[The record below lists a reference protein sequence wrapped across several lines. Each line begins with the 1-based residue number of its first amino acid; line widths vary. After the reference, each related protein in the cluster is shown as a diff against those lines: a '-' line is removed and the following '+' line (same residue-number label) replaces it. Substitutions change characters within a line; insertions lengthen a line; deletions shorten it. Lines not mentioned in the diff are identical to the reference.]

1 MARMRKDAIKLTDY
15 AAQLADMKWFLKE
28 GVMRKATLTT
38 ALIAAIVSTGV
49 LAADMLPL
57 KRGIYV
63 PANRPCKGASNAE
76 IVNYW
81 GGNASFGSSQATC
94 KISKMTR
101 KGKVYTITDK
111 CADIR
116 GGGEIVG
123 GPTVV
128 KITSRTSFTREGE
141 AYRYCGTKVQF

>member
-1 MARMRKDAIKLTDY
+1 M
-15 AAQLADMKWFLKE
+15 LKQTC
-28 GVMRKATLTT
+28 TLT
-38 ALIAAIVSTGV
+38 LLAAVACTGA

-57 KRGIYV
+57 KQGIYV
-63 PANRPCKGASNAE
+63 PVNRPCKGASNAE

-81 GGNASFGSSQATC
+81 GGKSSLGSAQAECT
-94 KISKMTR
+94 ISKVAR
-101 KGKVYTITDK
+101 DGNVFTITEK

-116 GGGEIVG
+116 SGGAIVG

-128 KITSRTSFTREGE
+128 TIANPTSFTREGE

>member
-1 MARMRKDAIKLTDY
+1 VRLVDTKVL
-15 AAQLADMKWFLKE
+15 LKE
-28 GVMRKATLTT
+28 GLMRNATLTT
-38 ALIAAIVSTGV
+38 VLIAAAVSTGV

-57 KRGIYV
+57 KQGIYV

-81 GGNASFGSSQATC
+81 GGNASFGSAQATC
-94 KISKMTR
+94 TISQMTQ
-101 KGKVYTITDK
+101 KGKVFTITDK

-116 GGGEIVG
+116 GGGEILG

-128 KITSRTSFTREGE
+128 TITSPTSFIRAGE
-141 AYRYCGTKVQF
+141 TYRYCGTKVQF

>member
-1 MARMRKDAIKLTDY
+1 LNRII
-15 AAQLADMKWFLKE
+15 KE
-28 GVMRKATLTT
+28 GVMLKPIRTL
-38 ALIAAIVSTGV
+38 AVMAAAVCTNA

-57 KRGIYV
+57 KQGIYV

-81 GGNASFGSSQATC
+81 GGKSSFGSAQAECT
-94 KISKMTR
+94 ISKVAR
-101 KGKVYTITDK
+101 DGNVFTITDK

-116 GGGEIVG
+116 SGGAIVG

-128 KITSRTSFTREGE
+128 TIANPTSFTRSGE

>member
-1 MARMRKDAIKLTDY
+1 LNRII
-15 AAQLADMKWFLKE
+15 KE
-28 GVMRKATLTT
+28 GVMLKPIRTL
-38 ALIAAIVSTGV
+38 AVMAAAVCTNA

-57 KRGIYV
+57 KQGIYV

-81 GGNASFGSSQATC
+81 GGKSSFGTAQAECT
-94 KISKMTR
+94 ISKVAR
-101 KGKVYTITDK
+101 DGNVFTITDK

-116 GGGEIVG
+116 SGGAIVG

-128 KITSRTSFTREGE
+128 TIANPTSFTRSGE

>member
-1 MARMRKDAIKLTDY
+1 MHKAMSTMALV
-15 AAQLADMKWFLKE
+15 AAA
-28 GVMRKATLTT
+28 
-38 ALIAAIVSTGV
+38 VSTGA

-57 KRGIYV
+57 KQGIYV

-81 GGNASFGSSQATC
+81 GGKESFGSAQATC
-94 KISKMTR
+94 TISKVTH
-101 KGKVYTITDK
+101 KGNVYTITDK

-128 KITSRTSFTREGE
+128 TIASPTSFTREGQ
-141 AYRYCGTKVQF
+141 AYRYCGTKVQ

>member
-1 MARMRKDAIKLTDY
+1 MRKS
-15 AAQLADMKWFLKE
+15 
-28 GVMRKATLTT
+28 TLTA
-38 ALIAAIVSTGV
+38 ALIAAAVSTGA

-57 KRGIYV
+57 KPGLYV

-81 GGNASFGSSQATC
+81 GGDASFGSSQATC
-94 KISKMTR
+94 TISKLTR
-101 KGKVYTITDK
+101 KGKIFTITDK
-111 CADIR
+111 CADIQ

-128 KITSRTSFTREGE
+128 TIASPTTFTMAGE
-141 AYRYCGTKVQF
+141 EYRYCGTKVQF

>member
-1 MARMRKDAIKLTDY
+1 MRNAMIT
-15 AAQLADMKWFLKE
+15 AAL
-28 GVMRKATLTT
+28 V
-38 ALIAAIVSTGV
+38 AAAVSTGV
-49 LAADMLPL
+49 RAADMLPL
-57 KRGIYV
+57 KQGIYV

-81 GGNASFGSSQATC
+81 GGNSSFGSAQATC
-94 KISKMTR
+94 TISKLTH
-101 KGKVYTITDK
+101 KGNVFTITDK

-128 KITSRTSFTREGE
+128 TIAGPTSFTMGGE
-141 AYRYCGTKVQF
+141 VYRYCGSKVQF

>member
-1 MARMRKDAIKLTDY
+1 MRN
-15 AAQLADMKWFLKE
+15 
-28 GVMRKATLTT
+28 ATLTT
-38 ALIAAIVSTGV
+38 VLFATAVSTGV

-57 KRGIYV
+57 KQGIYV

-81 GGNASFGSSQATC
+81 GGKASLGSAQATC
-94 KISKMTR
+94 TISKMAQ
-101 KGKVYTITDK
+101 KGNVFTITDK
-111 CADIR
+111 CVDIR

-128 KITSRTSFTREGE
+128 TIASVVSLK
-141 AYRYCGTKVQF
+141 

>member
-1 MARMRKDAIKLTDY
+1 MRIAAI
-15 AAQLADMKWFLKE
+15 AP
-28 GVMRKATLTT
+28 
-38 ALIAAIVSTGV
+38 ALIATLVSAGA

-57 KRGIYV
+57 KQGLYV

-81 GGNASFGSSQATC
+81 GGNSSFGSSQAEC
-94 KISKMTR
+94 KISKLAR
-101 KGKVYTITDK
+101 KGNVFTITDK

-128 KITSRTSFTREGE
+128 TITNPTNFSMDGK
-141 AYRYCGTKVQF
+141 AYRYCGTQVQF

>member
-1 MARMRKDAIKLTDY
+1 MGYKARLVDTKV
-15 AAQLADMKWFLKE
+15 FLKE
-28 GVMRKATLTT
+28 GEMRKATLTT
-38 ALIAAIVSTGV
+38 VLIATVVSTGV

-57 KRGIYV
+57 KQGIYV

-81 GGNASFGSSQATC
+81 GGNASLGSAQAIC
-94 KISKMTR
+94 KISKVTQ
-101 KGKVYTITDK
+101 KGRVFTINDT
-111 CADIR
+111 CVDIR

-128 KITSRTSFTREGE
+128 TITGPASFTRAGE
-141 AYRYCGTKVQF
+141 TYRYCGAKVQF